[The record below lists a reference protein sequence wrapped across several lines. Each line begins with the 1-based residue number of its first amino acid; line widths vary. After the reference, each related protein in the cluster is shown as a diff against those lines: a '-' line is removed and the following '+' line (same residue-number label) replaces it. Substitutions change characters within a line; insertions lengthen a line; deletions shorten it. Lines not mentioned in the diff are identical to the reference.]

1 MAGAAARQIDGLR
14 GRAAVADG
22 RRDVAEAQS
31 SHVPALQERAGGAD
45 VEHVDG
51 QGGGIAGVHGQPR
64 VTHGH
69 VVGLQSRTCRSTKG
83 DLV

>member
-1 MAGAAARQIDGLR
+1 MAFVDAP
-14 GRAAVADG
+14 VADG

-31 SHVPALQERAGGAD
+31 SHAPPLQERAGGAD
-45 VEHVDG
+45 IEHVDG

-69 VVGLQSRTCRSTKG
+69 VVGVQGRSC
-83 DLV
+83 